1 MEKNLTNKYIKK
13 SVIKKAKKC
22 LKKFKI
28 LLTFDIEDY
37 IIGQENRR
45 K

>member
-1 MEKNLTNKYIKK
+1 MEKNLTKKYITK
-13 SVIKKAKKC
+13 SVIKKSEKMFEN
-22 LKKFKI
+22 FKI

>member
-1 MEKNLTNKYIKK
+1 MEKNLTKKYIKK
-13 SVIKKAKKC
+13 SVIKKSEKMFEKI
-22 LKKFKI
+22 KI